1 MQQCASGA
9 FSFPEPIPQNKTKTM
24 NNTLPKPHTKQELR
38 SKTGSGSVNL
48 HYREGGSD
56 KVYQVQLEPKGDGY
70 TVDIAYGRRGSTLNT
85 GTKTPEPVP
94 YEKAKRIYDKLVRT
108 KLAKGYTPNED
119 GNPFEHSA
127 KAGRFTGVQPQL
139 LNAIDESAV
148 ARLIAD
154 DDWCLQEKFDGRRQ
168 LIRKR
173 DGVMTLINRRGLI
186 IGGSDT
192 ILSQARDLPG
202 DFLLDGECVG
212 EAFHAFDLLE
222 TGSRDLRTVPYRERL
237 VELIN
242 LLARAQHPNIQCVD
256 TAFDAPTKLRWVREL
271 REANREGLVLKRLT
285 ASYTAGR
292 PATGGDQLKH
302 KFCETL
308 SAVVAQRN
316 QQRSVEIRLFGE
328 LGWQSAGNVTIPPN
342 HEVPE
347 VGQVVEVRFLYAFR
361 ESGVLYQPVYLGPRE
376 DVTPGECVTDQLKFK
391 PEEGT

>member
-1 MQQCASGA
+1 M
-9 FSFPEPIPQNKTKTM
+9 
-24 NNTLPKPHTKQELR
+24 
-38 SKTGSGSVNL
+38 
-48 HYREGGSD
+48 
-56 KVYQVQLEPKGDGY
+56 
-70 TVDIAYGRRGSTLNT
+70 
-85 GTKTPEPVP
+85 
-94 YEKAKRIYDKLVRT
+94 
-108 KLAKGYTPNED
+108 
-119 GNPFEHSA
+119 
-127 KAGRFTGVQPQL
+127 

-173 DGVMTLINRRGLI
+173 DDIMTLINRRGLI
-186 IGGSDT
+186 VGGSYT
-192 ILSQARDLPG
+192 ILRQARELPG

-271 REANREGLVLKRLT
+271 LEANREGLVLKRLT

-328 LGWQSAGNVTIPPN
+328 LGWQTAGNVTIPPN

-347 VGQVVEVRFLYAFR
+347 VGQVVEVRYLYAFR